1 MHGRLAAEIDK
12 ERAKVDAEIARRLA
26 DAEARIA
33 QSKARAMA
41 GVGEIAGD
49 TAGAIVARLLGK
61 EPSKDEVQR
70 ALMQRAAESGPAGW
84 PMWRTA
90 EFWVAVAFVAFLAI
104 LLYYKVPALLAK
116 ALDDRAAAIRT
127 ELDEARRLREEA
139 QALLADYQRK
149 HRNAGQ
155 EAEAIVEQ
163 ARREAE
169 AFASETRRTLAET
182 LKRRSRHA
190 EERIARA
197 EAEAVDEVRAA
208 AVDTAIAAAEKIL
221 REQAAGAAGAQLIDE
236 SIRNLKGR
244 LN

>member
-1 MHGRLAAEIDK
+1 
-12 ERAKVDAEIARRLA
+12 
-26 DAEARIA
+26 
-33 QSKARAMA
+33 
-41 GVGEIAGD
+41 
-49 TAGAIVARLLGK
+49 
-61 EPSKDEVQR
+61 
-70 ALMQRAAESGPAGW
+70 
-84 PMWRTA
+84 MWRTP
-90 EFWVAVAFVAFLAI
+90 EFWVGVAFVAFLAI
-104 LLYYKVPALLAK
+104 LVYYKVPALLAK
-116 ALDDRAAAIRT
+116 ALDERAAAIRT

-169 AFASETRRTLAET
+169 AFANETRQSLAET
-182 LKRRSRHA
+182 LKRRSQHA

-197 EAEAVDEVRAA
+197 EAEAVQEVRTT
-208 AVDTAIAAAEKIL
+208 AVEMAIAAAEKIL
-221 REQAAGAAGAQLIDE
+221 RERAAGAAGSQLIDE

>member
-1 MHGRLAAEIDK
+1 MW
-12 ERAKVDAEIARRLA
+12 
-26 DAEARIA
+26 
-33 QSKARAMA
+33 
-41 GVGEIAGD
+41 
-49 TAGAIVARLLGK
+49 
-61 EPSKDEVQR
+61 
-70 ALMQRAAESGPAGW
+70 LMP
-84 PMWRTA
+84 
-90 EFWVAVAFVAFLAI
+90 EFWVAIAFVAFLAI
-104 LLYYKVPALLAK
+104 LAYYKVPAMLGK

-169 AFASETRRTLAET
+169 AFATETRQTLAET
-182 LKRRSRHA
+182 LKRRSQHA

-197 EAEAVDEVRAA
+197 EAEAVEEVRTA
-208 AVDTAIAAAEKIL
+208 AVDMAIAAAEKIL
-221 REQAAGAAGAQLIDE
+221 REQATGAAGAQLIDE